1 MSVATILDRL
11 QKVRPRGQANWTA
24 CCPAHADVHPSM
36 TIKEL
41 DDGRVLMHCHAG
53 CSIESIVFALG
64 LELDALF
71 PPCPVEH
78 APGLRRSF
86 PAADVL
92 ACVAEELLI
101 VANASSV
108 VRQGGS
114 LPDADHERLL
124 VAAERILEAR
134 RLALG

>member
-1 MSVATILDRL
+1 MPVATLLDRL
-11 QKVRPRGQANWTA
+11 QKVRARGPANWTA
-24 CCPAHADVHPSM
+24 ACPAHADAHPSM

-41 DDGRVLMHCHAG
+41 EDGRVLVHCFAG
-53 CSIESIVFALG
+53 CSVEAIVGALG

-71 PPCPVEH
+71 PPRPVEH
-78 APGLRRSF
+78 AAGLRRSF

-92 ACVAEELLI
+92 ACVAEECLI
-101 VANASSV
+101 VANASSIL
-108 VRQGGS
+108 RQGGS
-114 LPDADHERLL
+114 LPDAEHERLM